1 MGSKKSPRIINPN
14 LQFETRAQFMK
25 APVELRDNPDFILR
39 GVDKFGYTSMNV
51 ASTRLKSDSM
61 FMLKAIEA
69 TSRNAF
75 MYASSSLKNDREFI
89 YNALEITSIIYADL
103 RKKWQIEFVAYG
115 LIHPCF
121 NFKYLPVEYR
131 NDLNLIH
138 QCVGSVYHLVD
149 PKFRDD
155 EILLLKAIRR
165 NPSNYCYA
173 SERLQNDPEIVMAA
187 VMSHG
192 SMLEDVPEKFRDDE
206 NVVYLAVSK
215 YSSSFQ
221 FASQRL
227 RDNDEI
233 ARMAIMDD
241 PRNFRYAS
249 ERLRDDDVLAQF
261 AMDGYGLLNYT
272 YLSPRLQQDPK
283 MIALKETFIL
293 DDGFMGCQ

>member
-1 MGSKKSPRIINPN
+1 MSI
-14 LQFETRAQFMK
+14 
-25 APVELRDNPDFILR
+25 
-39 GVDKFGYTSMNV
+39 
-51 ASTRLKSDSM
+51 ASTRLKNDPI

-69 TSRNAF
+69 SGYTF
-75 MYASSSLKNDREFI
+75 MYASSSLKKNRKFI
-89 YNALEITSIIYADL
+89 QNALEISSIIYPDL
-103 RKKWQIEFVAYG
+103 RKKWQIEFVEYG
-115 LIHPCF
+115 LRAPCI
-121 NFKYLPVEYR
+121 NFKYLPSKYR
-131 NDLNLIH
+131 NDLNIIH
-138 QCVGSVYHLVD
+138 QCLGSVYRDIKVQY
-149 PKFRDD
+149 RDD
-155 EILLLKAIRR
+155 EMLCKKAIRV
-165 NPSNYCYA
+165 NPHNYTYA
-173 SERLQNDPEIVMAA
+173 SQRLQNDPTIVMAA

-261 AMDGYGLLNYT
+261 AMEGYGRFNYE
-272 YLSPRLQQDPK
+272 YLSPRFQQDPK